1 MLKIRRSASRTR
13 WRARMRATKK
23 PCTTMR
29 TTCARWNTACRPP
42 RGLGW
47 ESIDWSCSIPTR
59 PRSATCCCFRTCAQS
74 FERGVERSIPPHW
87 RIRFRRRRLD
97 RAQGSATRDAMG
109 RLHLSRRH
117 RTAALWH
124 EERAER
130 GSIFSTMRSG
140 IGRPR
145 YSLLGGGLQH
155 GFGYLA
161 RGIARQY
168 PALPVIGVIEPGAA
182 AAVAASASQ
191 HIAVIATEGTIN
203 GGAYESA
210 IQRANP
216 GARITSRAC
225 SLFVAMAEEGWTS
238 GPIAQAVARRYLEP
252 IFLREGAP
260 DTLVLGCT
268 HFPVL
273 VEAIT
278 AVLPR
283 SIRVVDSALTTAA
296 AVAAH
301 LHGGAA
307 ADVHG
312 GPAGTVSWL
321 ATDGAARFA
330 RVGSAFL
337 GQALSADDVQL
348 IDL

>member
-1 MLKIRRSASRTR
+1 VLKALRLAMPWEDFIYLGDT
-13 WRARMRATKK
+13 ARLPYGTK
-23 PCTTMR
+23 
-29 TTCARWNTACRPP
+29 
-42 RGLGW
+42 
-47 ESIDWSCSIPTR
+47 S
-59 PRSATCCCFRTCAQS
+59 AQS
-74 FERGVERSIPPHW
+74 VV
-87 RIRFRRRRLD
+87 
-97 RAQGSATRDAMG
+97 
-109 RLHLSRRH
+109 
-117 RTAALWH
+117 
-124 EERAER
+124 
-130 GSIFSTMRSG
+130 
-140 IGRPR
+140 R
-145 YSLLGGGLQH
+145 YSLQCAAALVGRDIRCLVVACNTASATS
-155 GFGYLA
+155 LEA
-161 RGIARQY
+161 LRAQY